1 MKMKKGLLTML
12 ALLSIGSS
20 AFAQT
25 EPIVGTGK
33 VNVPI
38 VVRSNGAGGVKDVKE
53 VSVVKNRQAYVKIEL
68 LEMPTEAEAAYRD
81 LQFDLTLPAGITVT
95 TAGGV
100 VKDAAAQHTV
110 AFNTLTVDET
120 NSKVRFVVYNDGGE
134 DKTIEKFTN
143 GIIVEIPVSVS
154 NGFTGTQPATLT
166 NVLTSNDAA
175 ETSIALVDG
184 PFSFRAVLLGDV
196 NDDGEVK
203 NSDQV
208 AIVMHLLDEPST
220 PFVFE
225 AADME
230 YDAENPNFISNADAI
245 SLADK
250 LLEESSS
257 AKEFIEEVVSD
268 VETEI
273 EPD

>member
-1 MKMKKGLLTML
+1 ML
-12 ALLSIGSS
+12 ALLSMGSS
-20 AFAQT
+20 VFAQ
-25 EPIVGTGK
+25 GT
-33 VNVPI
+33 VNVPT
-38 VVRSNGAGGVKDVKE
+38 VVRKAGPVKE
-53 VSVVKNRQAYVKIEL
+53 VSVVAARQGIVKVEL
-68 LEMPTEAEAAYRD
+68 AGGTTYRD

-95 TAGGV
+95 TDGGV

-110 AFNTLTVDET
+110 AFNAVSDQV
-120 NSKVRFVVYNDGGE
+120 VRFVVYNDGQ
-134 DKTIEKFTN
+134 DDNVAEKFTD
-143 GIIVEIPVSVS
+143 GIIVEIPVEVAAD
-154 NGFTGTQPATLT
+154 FTGEKPAKMDGI
-166 NVLTSNDAA
+166 LTSDDEAR
-175 ETSIALVDG
+175 TSIALADAN
-184 PFSFRAVLLGDV
+184 FNIRAVILGDV
-196 NDDGEVK
+196 NDDGNVT

-230 YDAENPNFISNADAI
+230 YNAANPNEITNADAI

-250 LLEESSS
+250 LLSSS
-257 AKEFIEEVVSD
+257 AKEFVEDVVSD